1 MGVIQLF
8 RGILNGYSDLNQSIC
23 GIRVIQAGSETW
35 MHLGA
40 VMVPSTRGS
49 LTNWVRFLRRR
60 WCFSMACGGFRR
72 GPNCPTFRLGTSAK
86 PWKKL
91 EMDCKHLI
99 HYDSIVRWASKQAY
113 NVNFHCGRITF
124 PAILHPWRHEP
135 VLSHHYA
142 GWVFRALTSLS
153 AQRVWGLHSRRQI
166 HKGEAAVAAS
176 ASHPNQIY
184 MRMNLSKQPHKT

>member
-72 GPNCPTFRLGTSAK
+72 GPTFRLGGQVGNPEKS
-86 PWKKL
+86 W
-91 EMDCKHLI
+91 
-99 HYDSIVRWASKQAY
+99 RWIA
-113 NVNFHCGRITF
+113 NI
-124 PAILHPWRHEP
+124 
-135 VLSHHYA
+135 
-142 GWVFRALTSLS
+142 
-153 AQRVWGLHSRRQI
+153 
-166 HKGEAAVAAS
+166 
-176 ASHPNQIY
+176 
-184 MRMNLSKQPHKT
+184 